1 MIDFQSIFRDPRWQ
15 RVRFKGT
22 APHSLFVGYNDDGK
36 VAVLVALRTRANGDW
51 TLSKAA
57 LTFMAEAERE
67 GRLVQAHIVLVDNA
81 WNVVVAARAS
91 EVQAR
96 IGNTAPSVGP
106 LGDYYWLDA
115 ALKPVADFRTGTD
128 DDKVPF

>member
-22 APHSLFVGYNDDGK
+22 APHSLYVKQADDGK

-51 TLSKAA
+51 TLSKGA
-57 LTFMAEAERE
+57 LEFMVGAERE
-67 GRLVQAHIVLVDNA
+67 KRLVQAYIMLVDNK
-81 WNVVVAARAS
+81 WNQVAAARAG

-115 ALKPVADFRTGTD
+115 ALKPVADFRTRTD